1 MTTPPQEGELT
12 RIRGVVRAAGQTL
25 RSRLNDAPCVYWDVR
40 VGLADEPEATD
51 VCTFWVEDEGGE
63 RFLVRVD
70 ALDVD
75 VRAQRAESLVQLVEE
90 DIIAVSATIR
100 ALKETAKHGPVAQQA
115 EANRERRRL
124 AKVATLLCAVR
135 AEARG
140 NVHVGG
146 DLEGQRKWIAAHVDI
161 ATNEAGRSLQRRVER
176 FEVVL
181 REGDSVE
188 VEGALRREPLPS
200 GLGGGYRERT
210 DCWAMAPGPSGH
222 VRVVGVGKSAPVPE
236 AELRPKKSTREALP
250 LPRAWPQVDPVLLG
264 VILVSALLSALALA
278 LDR

>member
-1 MTTPPQEGELT
+1 MSSPPHEGDT
-12 RIRGVVRAAGQTL
+12 ARIRGVVRAAGRTL
-25 RSRLNDAPCVYWDVR
+25 RSQLHDVPCVYWDVR

-51 VCTFWVEDEGGE
+51 VCAFWVEDEGGE

-90 DIIAVSATIR
+90 DIAAVSATIR
-100 ALKETAKHGPVAQQA
+100 QLKETAKHGPVAQQA

-146 DLEGQRKWIAAHVDI
+146 NLAGQRAWIAAHVQI

-181 REGDSVE
+181 REGDAVE
-188 VEGALRREPLPS
+188 VEGVVRREPLPS
-200 GLGGGYRERT
+200 SLGGGYRERT
-210 DCWAMAPGPSGH
+210 DCWAMVPGPSGH
-222 VRVVGVGKSAPVPE
+222 VRVVGVGESAPVPE
-236 AELRPKKSTREALP
+236 ADLRPKEPAGTGP
-250 LPRAWPQVDPVLLG
+250 VLPRAWPKMDPVLLW
-264 VILVSALLSALALA
+264 VIVVSALLTALALSV
-278 LDR
+278 D